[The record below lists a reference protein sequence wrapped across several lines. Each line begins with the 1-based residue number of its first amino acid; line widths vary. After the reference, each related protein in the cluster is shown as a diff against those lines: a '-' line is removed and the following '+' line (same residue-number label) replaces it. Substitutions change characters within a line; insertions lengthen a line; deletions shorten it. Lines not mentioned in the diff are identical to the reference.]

1 MSTEKRVP
9 PHFLWGAA
17 TSSFQIEGATQAGG
31 RGESIWDVF
40 CREEGRVL
48 NGDHGDVA
56 CGHYDRWE
64 EDLDL
69 MASLG
74 LKAYRFSIA
83 WPRIFPDGTGTVPNE
98 EGLAF
103 YSRLVDGL
111 LKRGIEPWVTLYH
124 WDLPQALQ
132 ENGGWLNRDT
142 MDAFVAYA
150 DCVSKALG
158 GRVKH
163 WITHNEPW
171 VIAHLGHVTGE
182 HAPGEKK
189 QWLNSFV
196 CSHHLLVSHGRAVP
210 IIRRN
215 SPGCKV
221 GMTVNL
227 CPAIPASASD
237 ADADATRHF
246 DGFFNRWYLDPL
258 FGRGYPADIVD
269 DYVAQ
274 GRLPDNALDF
284 VKPGDLQEAGVE
296 TDFLGIN
303 YYSGA
308 IIRSS
313 SIPEEENAPRIHHES
328 PDSERTAMGWP
339 IQPELLEA
347 LLLRL
352 HNDYAPQALVIT
364 ENGASYPTTPD
375 EDGRIRDVKRQSYF
389 RSHIAA
395 CQRAIEQGSPLV
407 AYFAWSLLDNF
418 EWAFGYSQR
427 FGLVY
432 VDYETLERTPKDS
445 AHLYSRI
452 IANNGLVP

>member
-1 MSTEKRVP
+1 MSTEKRFP

-111 LKRGIEPWVTLYH
+111 LKRGIEPWVTCA
-124 WDLPQALQ
+124 PGSSPTCKKT
-132 ENGGWLNRDT
+132 GGVNRDT
-142 MDAFVAYA
+142 MDALAYA
-150 DCVSKALG
+150 GHVSKALG

-182 HAPGEKK
+182 HAPGEKR
-189 QWLNSFV
+189 QWLNSVV

-246 DGFFNRWYLDPL
+246 DGFFNRWYLDPFRSGL
-258 FGRGYPADIVD
+258 SCAC
-269 DYVAQ
+269 
-274 GRLPDNALDF
+274 GRLRCPGTSSDNDLDF
-284 VKPGDLQEAGVE
+284 VKPE
-296 TDFLGIN
+296 
-303 YYSGA
+303 
-308 IIRSS
+308 SS
-313 SIPEEENAPRIHHES
+313 RPVWRPTRRHQLLLRCNHSKQLHSRGRKRAKDSPRIAGL
-328 PDSERTAMGWP
+328 ERTAMAGPSSRSSWRRFCFGP
-339 IQPELLEA
+339 Q
-347 LLLRL
+347 RL
-352 HNDYAPQALVIT
+352 AHEALVIT
-364 ENGASYPTTPD
+364 ENGASYPTRR
-375 EDGRIRDVKRQSYF
+375 G
-389 RSHIAA
+389 
-395 CQRAIEQGSPLV
+395 CG
-407 AYFAWSLLDNF
+407 FAM
-418 EWAFGYSQR
+418 
-427 FGLVY
+427 
-432 VDYETLERTPKDS
+432 
-445 AHLYSRI
+445 
-452 IANNGLVP
+452 

>member
-1 MSTEKRVP
+1 MSTEDRFPKN
-9 PHFLWGAA
+9 FLWGAA
-17 TSSFQIEGATQAGG
+17 TSSFQIEGATKAGG

-48 NGDHGDVA
+48 NGDHGDIA
-56 CGHYDRWE
+56 CGHYERWE
-64 EDLDL
+64 DDLDL

-83 WPRIFPDGTGTVPNE
+83 WPRIFPDGTGTEPNQ

-103 YSRLVDGL
+103 YSRLIDGL

-132 ENGGWLNRDT
+132 EKGGWLNRDT

-150 DCVSKALG
+150 DCVSKAFG

-189 QWLNSFV
+189 KWLNSFI

-210 IIRRN
+210 LIRQN
-215 SPGCKV
+215 SPGCQV

-227 CPAIPASASD
+227 CPAIPASESE

-258 FGRGYPADIVD
+258 FGRGYPADIVA
-269 DYVAQ
+269 DYVEQ
-274 GRLPDNALDF
+274 GRLPDNTLAF
-284 VKPGDLQEAGVE
+284 VEAGDLEEAAVE

-308 IIRSS
+308 IIRSN

-328 PDSERTAMGWP
+328 PESERTAMGWP

-352 HNDYAPQALVIT
+352 HADYSPKALIIT

-375 EDGRIRDVKRQSYF
+375 EDGQIRDVERQAYF

-395 CQRAIEQGSPLV
+395 CQSAIQKGSPLV
-407 AYFAWSLLDNF
+407 GYFAWSLLDNF

-427 FGLVY
+427 FGLVF

-445 AHLYSRI
+445 AHLYSQI
-452 IANNGLVP
+452 IANNGLVH

>member
-1 MSTEKRVP
+1 MTTNFRFPKDFV
-9 PHFLWGAA
+9 WGAA
-17 TSSFQIEGATQAGG
+17 TSSFQIEGATQQGG

-40 CREEGRVL
+40 CREPGRVL
-48 NGDHGDVA
+48 NGDHGDKA
-56 CGHYDRWE
+56 CGHYERWE

-74 LKAYRFSIA
+74 LQAYRFSIA
-83 WPRIFPDGTGTVPNE
+83 WPRIFPNGVGSAPNP

-111 LKRGIEPWVTLYH
+111 LARNITPWVTLYH

-132 ENGGWLNRDT
+132 ERGGWLNRET

-158 GRVKH
+158 DRVKH

-189 QWLNSFV
+189 KWLNSFI
-196 CSHHLLVSHGRAVP
+196 CSHHLLVSHGMAVP
-210 IIRRN
+210 VIRQN

-221 GMTVNL
+221 GATLNL
-227 CPAIPASASD
+227 CPAIPASKSN
-237 ADADATRHF
+237 ADAKATRHF

-258 FGRGYPADIVD
+258 FGRGYPQDMVQ
-269 DYVAQ
+269 DYAAM
-274 GRLPDNALDF
+274 GRLPNESLDF
-284 VKPGDLQEAGVE
+284 VHEGDLERAAVE

-308 IIRSS
+308 ILRSTE
-313 SIPEEENAPRIHHES
+313 IPEEENEPRIHHEA
-328 PDSERTAMGWP
+328 PPEARTAMGWP
-339 IQPELLEA
+339 IQPELLESV
-347 LLLRL
+347 LLRL
-352 HNDYAPQALVIT
+352 HRDYNAKAIVVT

-375 EDGRIRDVKRQSYF
+375 KTGRIPDLKRQAYF
-389 RSHIAA
+389 QKHISA
-395 CQRAIEQGSPLV
+395 CHRAINQGSPLV
-407 AYFAWSLLDNF
+407 GYFAWSLLDNF

-427 FGLVY
+427 FGLVW
-432 VDYETLERTPKDS
+432 VDYETLERVPKDS
-445 AHLYSRI
+445 AHFYSQVIRDHGVN
-452 IANNGLVP
+452 A

>member
-1 MSTEKRVP
+1 MPSNFRFPEDFV
-9 PHFLWGAA
+9 WGAA
-17 TSSFQIEGATQAGG
+17 TSSFQIEGATQKEG

-40 CREEGRVL
+40 CREPGRVI
-48 NGDHGDVA
+48 NQDHGDKA
-56 CGHYDRWE
+56 CGHYELWE
-64 EDLDL
+64 KDLDL

-83 WPRIFPDGTGTVPNE
+83 WPRIFPNGIGTAPNP

-111 LKRGIEPWVTLYH
+111 IARNITPWATLYH

-132 ENGGWLNRDT
+132 ENGGWLNRKT

-150 DCVSKALG
+150 DCVTKALG
-158 GRVKH
+158 DRVKH

-196 CSHHLLVSHGRAVP
+196 CSHHLLVSHGMSVP
-210 IIRRN
+210 VIRKN

-221 GMTVNL
+221 GMTLNL
-227 CPAIPASASD
+227 CPAVPASASA
-237 ADADATRHF
+237 ADAEATRHF

-258 FGRGYPADIVD
+258 FGRGYPADMLR
-269 DYVAQ
+269 DYKDL
-274 GRLPDNALDF
+274 GRLPNESPAFIHD
-284 VKPGDLQEAGVE
+284 GDLEHAGVE

-308 IIRSS
+308 ILRSS
-313 SIPEEENAPRIHHES
+313 KISEEQNEARIHKEA
-328 PDSERTAMGWP
+328 PPEERTAMGWP
-339 IQPELLEA
+339 IQPNLLEA

-352 HNDYAPQALVIT
+352 HRDYSTRALVIT

-375 EDGRIRDVKRQSYF
+375 ETGRIHDQNRQDYF
-389 RSHIAA
+389 SSHISA
-395 CQRAIEQGSPLV
+395 CHRAIEKGSPLIG
-407 AYFAWSLLDNF
+407 YFAWSLLDNF

-427 FGLVY
+427 FGLVW
-432 VDYETLERTPKDS
+432 VDYETLERTPKES
-445 AHLYSRI
+445 AHFYSQVIRD
-452 IANNGLVP
+452 NGIRP